1 MKIFILEDDANL
13 KVFIEKLQ
21 ETHDVDHENSLIGA
35 YACLVDEDP
44 GIDVYDAVILDLT
57 MAGIDLDPPGEK
69 IVTYNEPMGMN
80 GLKFFFD
87 RYESLFC
94 EHLPKIVFYSA
105 YLPSAKNYAET
116 IGKTA
121 LFNSVRQIDKGN
133 NNGSHLE
140 IMVWLE
146 EREASVRAQL

>member
-21 ETHDVDHENSLIGA
+21 ETYDVDHENSLIGA

-44 GIDVYDAVILDLT
+44 GIDVYDAVMLDLT
-57 MAGIDLDPPGEK
+57 MPGIKLDPPGEDVV
-69 IVTYNEPMGMN
+69 IYNEPMGMN

-94 EHLPKIVFYSA
+94 EHLHKIVFYSA

-116 IGKTA
+116 MGKID
-121 LFNSVRQIDKGN
+121 LFNSVKQIHKGN
-133 NNGSHLE
+133 DSAHGE
-140 IMVWLE
+140 IMAWLKE
-146 EREASVRAQL
+146 LHDGM